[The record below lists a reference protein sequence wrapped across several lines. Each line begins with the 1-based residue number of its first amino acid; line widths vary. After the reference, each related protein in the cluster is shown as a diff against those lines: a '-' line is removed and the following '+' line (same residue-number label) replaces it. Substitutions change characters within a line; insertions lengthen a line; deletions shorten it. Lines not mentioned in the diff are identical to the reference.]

1 MRQIHAGHVLPQS
14 TLMKLPDF
22 FDKVPR
28 LRVYDPLA
36 EALGCAE
43 QGILEYSY
51 ADAVRLAGHSC
62 PTVAASY
69 WLTWLALERLY
80 PGGLPQRGG
89 VKVEFRESEREG
101 STGVAAAV
109 VQMLTGAAGDLGFKG
124 VGGRFARVGLQR
136 FSRDVPLS
144 IRYTRLDNGAAVD
157 AAADLTL
164 PLPGQAPRPRT
175 RGHELAEL
183 AALAELG
190 ALWQRRVK
198 HMLIDHPRDPGVF
211 IIREAERRS
220 DPRNARLPALRV
232 ADQPMPPKKPSGLL
246 VRATDTM

>member
-1 MRQIHAGHVLPQS
+1 MRQIRGRQVLPQS

-43 QGILEYSY
+43 QGVFEYSY

-69 WLTWLALERLY
+69 WLTWLALEQLY
-80 PGGLPQRGG
+80 PVGLPQRGG

-101 STGVAAAV
+101 STGVAATV
-109 VQMLTGAAGDLGFKG
+109 VQMLTGAAGELGFKG

-164 PLPGQAPRPRT
+164 PLPEQALRPRAAG
-175 RGHELAEL
+175 RELPGL
-183 AALAELG
+183 AAIAELG
-190 ALWQRRVK
+190 AQWQRRVK

-220 DPRNARLPALRV
+220 DPRNACRPAIRLVVSSCR
-232 ADQPMPPKKPSGLL
+232 
-246 VRATDTM
+246 

>member
-1 MRQIHAGHVLPQS
+1 MRQVHADQGLPQS
-14 TLMKLPDF
+14 VSMKLPDF

-28 LRVYDPLA
+28 LRVHDPLA

-43 QGILEYSY
+43 LGIFEYSY

-69 WLTWLALERLY
+69 WLTWLALEHLY
-80 PGGLPQRGG
+80 PDDLPQRGG

-101 STGVAAAV
+101 STGVAAAI

-136 FSRDVPLS
+136 FGRDVPLS
-144 IRYTRLDNGAAVD
+144 IRSTRLDNGAAVD

-164 PLPGQAPRPRT
+164 PLPGPALRPRT
-175 RGHELAEL
+175 RGHESADL
-183 AALAELG
+183 AAIAELG
-190 ALWQRRVK
+190 AQWQRRVK

-211 IIREAERRS
+211 IIREAERRC
-220 DPRNARLPALRV
+220 DPRNLRLPTIRV
-232 ADQPMPPKKPSGLL
+232 ADQPVPLKNPSGLL

>member
-1 MRQIHAGHVLPQS
+1 
-14 TLMKLPDF
+14 MKLPDF

-43 QGILEYSY
+43 QGVFEYSY

-69 WLTWLALERLY
+69 WLTWLALEHLY
-80 PGGLPQRGG
+80 PDGLPQRGG

-101 STGVAAAV
+101 STGVAADV
-109 VQMLTGAAGDLGFKG
+109 VQMLTGATGDIGFRG

-136 FSRDVPLS
+136 FGRDVPLS

-164 PLPGQAPRPRT
+164 PLPGSVPNPQIAAH
-175 RGHELAEL
+175 GLADL
-183 AALAELG
+183 SAIAELG
-190 ALWQRRVK
+190 ALWQRRVQ
-198 HMLIDHPRDPGVF
+198 HLLIDHPRDPGVF
-211 IIREAERRS
+211 ILREVERRS
-220 DPRNARLPALRV
+220 DPRNVRLPTVRA
-232 ADQPMPPKKPSGLL
+232 ADQAMPPSNPSGFL
-246 VRATDTM
+246 VRATDAM